1 VSAALRRFGASP
13 LPPLLVCHTGAI
25 NGLAFDPWQL
35 WAFLRAELTAF
46 AETPFRCAN
55 GTRATMA
62 HVQTLHPQSMGVE
75 RLVPLGTQ
83 LLHGVGGL
91 LARAPADLRLALV
104 LCVPARMADGG
115 GGAFPRQRRILERE
129 LAGWLAAAQAARG
142 APDPMVRTVALDHAS
157 LAYALDEVAPALD
170 RGVDA
175 AIVLGLDTAYD
186 PAWVERLLAA
196 ERLFDGE
203 RLDLAIA
210 GEGGALA
217 LLATPDAVA
226 RCGWPVLAGVSAS
239 ATAREP
245 ATLDNDVP
253 MMGLGLSRCAVAATD
268 ALAAQGRPLDWWIS
282 DMTPEPHRV
291 QEFQLAWPR
300 ASARRMTAEGT
311 LQFIASQ
318 LGDLGAAAMPTAL
331 CLAVEGFAR
340 GAPVADTC
348 LLTGSSPGGER
359 GVVLVER
366 AR

>member
-1 VSAALRRFGASP
+1 VNATLRRFGASP
-13 LPPLLVCHTGAI
+13 VSPLLVCHTGAI

-35 WAFLRAELTAF
+35 WAFLRAELAAF

-62 HVQTLHPQSMGVE
+62 HVQTLHPQSVGVE

-83 LLHGVGGL
+83 LLHGVTEL
-91 LARAPADLRLALV
+91 LARAPADLRLALI

-115 GGAFPRQRRILERE
+115 GGTFPQQRRILERE
-129 LAGWLAAAQAARG
+129 LTSWLAAAQSARG
-142 APDPMVRTVALDHAS
+142 APDPVVRTLALGHAS
-157 LAYALDEVAPALD
+157 MAYALEEIAPVLD
-170 RGVDA
+170 RGVEA
-175 AIVLGLDTAYD
+175 AIVLGLDTGYD
-186 PAWVERLLAA
+186 PTWVEHLLAT

-203 RLDLAIA
+203 RLDTAIA

-226 RCGWPVLAGVSAS
+226 RCRWPVLASVSAS
-239 ATAREP
+239 ATAREA

-253 MMGLGLSRCAVAATD
+253 MMGLALSRCAVAATD
-268 ALAAQGRPLDWWIS
+268 ALEAQRRPLDWWIT
-282 DMTPEPHRV
+282 DMTSEPYRV
-291 QEFQLAWPR
+291 QEFQLVWPR
-300 ASARRMTAEGT
+300 ASARRMTADGT
-311 LQFIASQ
+311 LHFLASQ

-348 LLTGSSPGGER
+348 LITGSSAGGER